1 MQKDG
6 IAVEVFAIIVG
17 VPSTKDMVVPMVVS
31 AFRAP
36 AAEEGSLFRGH
47 RTRSGRSIGL

>member
-36 AAEEGSLFRGH
+36 AAEGSLFRGH